1 MLLKAPLN
9 FGPAEQTR
17 EQRREIAARA
27 LAITLAE
34 EKQAAAD
41 LQALYDRYVEGEI
54 DLYAIS
60 VHVGEQTRQK
70 LQRLVEA
77 GLAPE

>member
-1 MLLKAPLN
+1 MSSQRPVTLSHIRFLFVKAPLN

-17 EQRREIAARA
+17 AQRQEIATRA

-34 EKQAAAD
+34 EKQVAAD

-54 DLYAIS
+54 DLYGVALD
-60 VHVGEQTRQK
+60 E
-70 LQRLVEA
+70 LC
-77 GLAPE
+77 